1 MNRHLSKT
9 NTFALYILGKTLYI
23 NLIRINIHY
32 NNLYR
37 INSDAHMMVT
47 SGTKM
52 IARNTTSVRMEVQ

>member
-1 MNRHLSKT
+1 MNRHSSKK
-9 NTFALYILGKTLYI
+9 NIFALYILGK
-23 NLIRINIHY
+23 IRMNIQY

-52 IARNTTSVRMEVQ
+52 IAQNTTSVCMEVQL